1 MSIRQ
6 TIMILGFF
14 LIIQPFLGF
23 NSSID
28 TILNVVVGLLIII
41 LAYKIFP
48 IQSGA
53 TNSDKDV
60 VSGNDYKNSTKKED
74 LPFVEHKTD
83 INNNPVS

>member
-1 MSIRQ
+1 
-6 TIMILGFF
+6 MILGFF

-23 NSSID
+23 TSSID

-41 LAYKIFP
+41 LAYKVFP
-48 IQSGA
+48 IQSSES
-53 TNSDKDV
+53 NNDKDA
-60 VSGNDYKNSTKKED
+60 VSSNVYNHSTKKED